1 MGKLLGLLEE
11 VNKEL
16 ETAKEL
22 NPQMAMGMN
31 VIKEMIVNRLQTELE
46 GATEGVIT
54 LIVDNDVVKMLS
66 TFGQAL
72 ENFKDGMGG
81 RLNEYMTRTEEL
93 EQYKRKP
100 RQIPAEFSRIIAPE
114 RLDEV
119 MVDLQVSI
127 NELIT
132 KGEAKEAAYGPK
144 PDLLRQKAQLET
156 AVKLTEAEAMGKI
169 QGEGKSQYVVI
180 AGEKMFLTN
189 DQTRDAYR
197 RTASKAEREALATVN
212 GELGAQDVAIFRATD
227 GWYTAKEA
235 ADKVQAKANLQA
247 ALLNFLAGG
256 R

>member
-16 ETAKEL
+16 ETAREL

-54 LIVDNDVVKMLS
+54 LTVDDAVEKVLMSFGRNMEATFTTFWGLND
-66 TFGQAL
+66 QAA
-72 ENFKDGMGG
+72 EI
-81 RLNEYMTRTEEL
+81 RSR
-93 EQYKRKP
+93 P
-100 RQIPAEFSRIIAPE
+100 REIPAEFNRIIAPE

-132 KGEAKEAAYGPK
+132 KGEAKEAAYGHK

-197 RTASKAEREALATVN
+197 RTASKTEREALAKVT
-212 GELGAQDVAIFRATD
+212 GELGAVDVDVFRATD

>member
-1 MGKLLGLLEE
+1 MSKLDILLGQ
-11 VNKEL
+11 VNTEL

-31 VIKEMIVNRLQTELE
+31 VIKGMILKLQAA
-46 GATEGVIT
+46 GAENAVVTIT
-54 LIVDNDVVKMLS
+54 VDDAVPDMLH
-66 TFGQAL
+66 TFLGD
-72 ENFKDGMGG
+72 F
-81 RLNEYMTRTEEL
+81 RTMLKAYQES
-93 EQYKRKP
+93 KTP
-100 RQIPAEFSRIIAPE
+100 VPDRQIPAEFSRIISPE

-132 KGEAKEAAYGPK
+132 KGEAKETAYGPK

-156 AVKLTEAEAMGKI
+156 SVKLTEAEALSKI
-169 QGEGKSQYVVI
+169 QGVGKDQFVVVG
-180 AGEKMFLTN
+180 GEKMYLTN

-197 RTASKAEREALATVN
+197 RMASKSEREALALIN
-212 GELGAQDVAIFRATD
+212 GELGAQDVVVFRATD

>member
-1 MGKLLGLLEE
+1 MGKLLGLLDE

-16 ETAKEL
+16 ETAREL

-54 LIVDNDVVKMLS
+54 ITVDDTVPDLLN
-66 TFGQAL
+66 TFGRKL
-72 ENFKDGMGG
+72 ESTLRDYINGAMDLDN
-81 RLNEYMTRTEEL
+81 RRQT
-93 EQYKRKP
+93 P

-144 PDLLRQKAQLET
+144 PELLRQKAQLET
-156 AVKLTEAEAMGKI
+156 AIKLTEAEAMGKI

-180 AGEKMFLTN
+180 GGEKMFLTN

-197 RTASKAEREALATVN
+197 RTASKSEREALALIN
-212 GELGAQDVAIFRATD
+212 GELGAQDVAVFRATD